1 MRLSNNIK
9 SFRLCLVF
17 SSHFAIL
24 LASMM
29 WKYQN
34 TEPILGHIVQTALE
48 ALFPHFGGTVSS
60 LHPYLDLCFLGYLH
74 SLDSSYAR
82 EKPSDDLISKDV
94 FPFMCIMKSV
104 IQWAKEM
111 KFKWVNFKESDTWV
125 REMFGERINSSVTQ
139 ESDTLFGQECST
151 LKS

>member
-9 SFRLCLVF
+9 SFRLCLVC

-48 ALFPHFGGTVSS
+48 AFFPNFGEPLS
-60 LHPYLDLCFLGYLH
+60 LLDLSLDFCFPGYLH

-82 EKPSDDLISKDV
+82 EKPSDDLISTGV

-125 REMFGERINSSVTQ
+125 RKMFGERINSSVTH

>member
-34 TEPILGHIVQTALE
+34 TEPILGHIVQTGLE
-48 ALFPHFGGTVSS
+48 ALFPHFGGTLSS
-60 LHPYLDLCFLGYLH
+60 LHLYLDLCFLGYLH
-74 SLDSSYAR
+74 SLDSSYAG
-82 EKPSDDLISKDV
+82 EKPSDDLISTDV
-94 FPFMCIMKSV
+94 VHFMGIMKSGMK
-104 IQWAKEM
+104 WAQEIKV
-111 KFKWVNFKESDTWV
+111 KLLNFKESDT
-125 REMFGERINSSVTQ
+125 GERQVWRKNKQ
-139 ESDTLFGQECST
+139 LNHWGD
-151 LKS
+151 

>member
-9 SFRLCLVF
+9 SFRLCLVC

-48 ALFPHFGGTVSS
+48 AFFPHFGGPLSS

-82 EKPSDDLISKDV
+82 EKPSDDLISTDV
-94 FPFMCIMKSV
+94 VHFMGIMKSGMK
-104 IQWAKEM
+104 WAQEIKV
-111 KFKWVNFKESDTWV
+111 KLLNFKESDT
-125 REMFGERINSSVTQ
+125 GERQVWRKNKQ
-139 ESDTLFGQECST
+139 LNHWGD
-151 LKS
+151 